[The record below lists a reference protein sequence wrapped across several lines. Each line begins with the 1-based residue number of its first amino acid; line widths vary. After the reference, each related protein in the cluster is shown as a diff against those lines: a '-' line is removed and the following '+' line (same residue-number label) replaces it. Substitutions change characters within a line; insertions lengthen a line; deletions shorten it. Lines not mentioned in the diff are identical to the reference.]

1 MNLLD
6 RYLQAVRFF
15 LPRRQQDDIVR
26 ELSENLLSQMEDR
39 AEALGRPLTEDEQ
52 ADILRRHGHPMLV
65 AGRYRSHQQLIG
77 PAFFP
82 IYVVALQAGLAVAL
96 LVTII
101 AATIT
106 SIVHGDPVRESVAAF
121 LAFPGRALMVFA
133 WTTLGFA
140 ALDLAQSRLKLAHR
154 WDPRSLPKVVK
165 PANLMSR
172 GRSLCEFLLSAAS
185 AVWLMLAPW
194 APFLVFGPA
203 AAFLE
208 PAPIWRLAYVPL
220 LLMTVAGAMLSFINF
235 ARPVLDA
242 GDGR

>member
-65 AGRYRSHQQLIG
+65 AGRYRSHQRLIG

-106 SIVHGDPVRESVAAF
+106 SIVHGDPIRQSCRRRSSRSQAA
-121 LAFPGRALMVFA
+121 R
-133 WTTLGFA
+133 
-140 ALDLAQSRLKLAHR
+140 
-154 WDPRSLPKVVK
+154 
-165 PANLMSR
+165 
-172 GRSLCEFLLSAAS
+172 
-185 AVWLMLAPW
+185 
-194 APFLVFGPA
+194 
-203 AAFLE
+203 
-208 PAPIWRLAYVPL
+208 
-220 LLMTVAGAMLSFINF
+220 
-235 ARPVLDA
+235 
-242 GDGR
+242 